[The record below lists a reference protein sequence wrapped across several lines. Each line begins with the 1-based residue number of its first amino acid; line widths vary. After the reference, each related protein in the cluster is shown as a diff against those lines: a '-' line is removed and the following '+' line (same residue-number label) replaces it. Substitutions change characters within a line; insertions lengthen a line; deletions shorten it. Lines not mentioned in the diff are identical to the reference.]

1 MGDGRSQLVIAVF
14 GPLAR
19 RASLNAK
26 PGRRGPRL
34 YKCLGRE
41 RTWEARNPIAVK
53 DVDAFLVEQF
63 QSGDEAAFDV
73 LVERH
78 YRRVYEFAY
87 YFAHSVDDA
96 YDIAQEV
103 FLRVFRSL
111 HRFHGESSFYTWV
124 YRIASNAAIDHH
136 RRRRSYAR
144 MDIAESADQR
154 PESEAFASNEPLPD
168 ANTMN
173 EELAAQIRYAVQQLP
188 EKQRQVFVLRHY
200 EGLSLQEIA
209 DIVEREL
216 GTVKAHLFHATR
228 KMRRLLA
235 PYVDDAL
242 PVQETSNL
250 ERPRLRS
257 S

>member
-1 MGDGRSQLVIAVF
+1 MADGD
-14 GPLAR
+14 
-19 RASLNAK
+19 
-26 PGRRGPRL
+26 
-34 YKCLGRE
+34 
-41 RTWEARNPIAVK
+41 ARNAIAVK
-53 DVDAFLVEQF
+53 DVDGFLVEQF

-87 YFAHSVDDA
+87 YFAHSVEDA
-96 YDIAQEV
+96 YDITQEV

-111 HRFHGESSFYTWV
+111 HRFNGASSFYTWV

-136 RRRRSYAR
+136 RRRRSYSRVEYTDELAQTVESDATSR
-144 MDIAESADQR
+144 M
-154 PESEAFASNEPLPD
+154 EPLPD
-168 ANTMN
+168 ANAMSG
-173 EELAAQIRYAVQQLP
+173 EVGEQIRYAVMQLP
-188 EKQRQVFVLRHY
+188 EKQRRVFVLRHY

-235 PYVDDAL
+235 PYVEDAKS
-242 PVQETSNL
+242 VRASVE
-250 ERPRLRS
+250 
-257 S
+257 